1 MVITLIGYRGSGKST
16 LAAPLASHLN
26 WEWIDADVE
35 IERRAGKTITTI
47 FAEDGEP
54 AFRQLEREVLADL
67 LSKNDLIVAA
77 GGGAILDSGT
87 RERMRKSGLVVWLR
101 ASLETLVQR
110 IYADPTTEDRR
121 PNLTATGG
129 RAEVESVLRER
140 EPLYRDCSHH
150 VLDVDS
156 SSPEELA
163 RTIADWAASWQAGE
177 PRA

>member
-16 LAAPLASHLN
+16 LAAPLAGRLG

-35 IERRAGKTITTI
+35 IERRAGKTIAAM
-47 FAEDGEP
+47 FSEDGEP

-67 LSKNDLIVAA
+67 LDENNLIIAA
-77 GGGAILDSGT
+77 GGGAILDPST
-87 RERMRKSGLVVWLR
+87 RQRMRNAGLVVWLR

-110 IYADPTTEDRR
+110 IFADPTTADRR

-129 RAEVESVLRER
+129 RAEVETVLKER
-140 EPLYRDCSHH
+140 EPLYCECAHQI
-150 VLDVDS
+150 LDVDS
-156 SSPEELA
+156 SSPEELS
-163 RTIADWAASWQAGE
+163 RTIADWAASWQAEE

>member
-16 LAAPLASHLN
+16 LAAPLASRLG
-26 WEWIDADVE
+26 WDWIDTDVE
-35 IERRAGKTITTI
+35 IEHRAGKTIATM

-67 LSKNDLIVAA
+67 LNKTNLIIAA
-77 GGGAILDSGT
+77 GGGAILDEGT
-87 RERMRKSGLVVWLR
+87 RERMRNAGLVVWLR

-110 IYADPTTEDRR
+110 IFADPTTADRR

-129 RAEVESVLRER
+129 RAEVESVLKHR
-140 EPLYRDCSHH
+140 EPLYRDCAHH
-150 VLDVDS
+150 ILDVDS

-163 RTIADWAASWQAGE
+163 RTIADWAASWQAE
-177 PRA
+177 ESRK